1 MKYVIGGPEWSRVK
15 QALITYGLFCGKN
28 TEDSLARQISLDAM
42 DFCEKHYAEFCFYKH
57 YQENLQRETDLTL
70 KYFLARVGL
79 VFVSGL
85 CLYLYFGGVN

>member
-57 YQENLQRETDLTL
+57 YQEALQREVTL
-70 KYFLARVGL
+70 ATKYLFTWVGL
-79 VFVSGL
+79 ICFLLLS
-85 CLYLYFGGVN
+85 LYLYFGGVN